1 MPGSVA
7 SVERAEDLE
16 HALAELGLVQGRP
29 TLVLVGGA
37 AGIDEADVVRLA
49 PVFDELVLAAE
60 REGATVVDGG
70 TDVGVMRLL
79 GRARA
84 DRGATFPLVGVLPEE
99 LAATSGSDG
108 AGTPLEPNHTHF
120 VLVPGERWG
129 DEVPWLARVADVLA
143 NGRPSVTVL
152 VNGGDVARRDVAES
166 VRAARPVVVVGGTG
180 RAADELAT
188 ALAGGTHDE
197 RLGELRTSGLVE
209 VTELGDDG
217 GESVGARVGELLA
230 GGR

>member
-16 HALAELGLVQGRP
+16 RALVELGLAQRRP

-37 AGIDEADVVRLA
+37 AGIDESDVARLA
-49 PVFDELVLAAE
+49 PVFDELALAAE
-60 REGATVVDGG
+60 RYGATVVDGG

-84 DRGATFPLVGVLPEE
+84 DRRATFPLVGVVPEK
-99 LAATSGSDG
+99 LADPYGRDG
-108 AGTPLEPNHTHF
+108 RGTPLEPNHTHF

-143 NGRPSVTVL
+143 DGRPSVTVL
-152 VNGGDVARRDVAES
+152 VNGGEVARKDVAES
-166 VRAARPVVVVGGTG
+166 VRAARPVLVVGGSG
-180 RAADELAT
+180 RAADELAA
-188 ALAGGTHDE
+188 ALAGEVADE
-197 RLGELRTSGLVE
+197 PLAELHESGLVE
-209 VTELGDDG
+209 VAELGDDG
-217 GESVGARVGELLA
+217 GQAVAARVGELLTVE
-230 GGR
+230 R